1 VDAVDLATGWSTPA
15 ELTMLDLDQHFCF
28 AVYSTA
34 HMFNRL
40 YRPMLDDLGI
50 TYPQYLVL
58 VVLWHE
64 GEQSVSSLAERLKLE
79 PSTLT
84 PMLKRLE
91 KAGFVTRTR
100 GARDERVVM
109 IGLTDKGRAT
119 GAKVPSI
126 NGAIADAIGETPEQ
140 RKLVQDALLKIRDRL
155 EKAIP

>member
-1 VDAVDLATGWSTPA
+1 
-15 ELTMLDLDQHFCF
+15 MLDLDQHFCF

-40 YRPMLDDLGI
+40 YRPLLDELGI

-64 GEQSVSSLAERLKLE
+64 GEQSVSRLAERLKLE

-91 KAGFVTRTR
+91 KTGYVTRTR
-100 GARDERVVM
+100 SSEDERVVTVD
-109 IGLTDKGRAT
+109 LAAKGRKAA
-119 GAKVPSI
+119 GKVPSI
-126 NGAIADAIGETPEQ
+126 NVAIAEAIGETPED
-140 RKLVQDALLKIRDRL
+140 RKAVQDALLRIRDRL
-155 EKAIP
+155 EAATS

>member
-1 VDAVDLATGWSTPA
+1 
-15 ELTMLDLDQHFCF
+15 MLDLDQHFCF

-40 YRPMLDDLGI
+40 YRPLLDELGI

-64 GEQSVSSLAERLKLE
+64 GEQSVSRLAERLKLE

-100 GARDERVVM
+100 GGRDERVVM
-109 IGLTDKGRAT
+109 IDLTDKGRAT
-119 GAKVPSI
+119 GRKVPSV
-126 NGAIADAIGETPEQ
+126 NGAIADAIGEMPEQ
-140 RKLVQDALLKIRDRL
+140 RKLVQDALLRIRDRL

>member
-1 VDAVDLATGWSTPA
+1 
-15 ELTMLDLDQHFCF
+15 MLDLDQHFCF

-140 RKLVQDALLKIRDRL
+140 RKLVQDALLRIRDRL